1 MTIIQSI
8 PKMETGGL
16 ARKEVQIIETYFNY
30 WREHIKPIEDKHRV
44 VQFEHILNQVAAEL
58 YGPRIA
64 FELAVRF
71 FLDDK
76 EPLPMATDR

>member
-1 MTIIQSI
+1 
-8 PKMETGGL
+8 METGEL
-16 ARKEVQIIETYFNY
+16 TRKETQIIETYFNY
-30 WREHIKPIEDKHRV
+30 WREHIKPIEDKRRV
-44 VQFEHILNQVAAEL
+44 VQFEQILNQVAAEL

>member
-1 MTIIQSI
+1 
-8 PKMETGGL
+8 METGGL
-16 ARKEVQIIETYFNY
+16 TRKEVQIIETYFDY
-30 WREHIKPIEDKHRV
+30 WQEHIKTIEDKQRV
-44 VQFEHILNQVAAEL
+44 VQFEHIMSHVAEEL

-64 FELAVRF
+64 FELVVRF